1 MVRVKETVGG
11 QKPLG
16 ATAAPDCPLQY
27 CVSMLSDATQPTR
40 VRECGSILAISF
52 LPERHQL
59 PGSPPTPYGVIH
71 RETGVYTQNSFSVLS
86 IEAFASF
93 YFGFLR
99 TNLL

>member
-27 CVSMLSDATQPTR
+27 CVSMLSDATQAAR
-40 VRECGSILAISF
+40 VRECDSILAISF
-52 LPERHQL
+52 LPGKHQL
-59 PGSPPTPYGVIH
+59 PASPPTPYGVIH

-93 YFGFLR
+93 HFGF
-99 TNLL
+99 